1 MTTIIQVCQSSTCR
15 SRGSD
20 ATLVEIEEL
29 ASQLEDDCRV
39 ETTGCLGYCNRGPA
53 VATLKKK
60 TTKINV
66 KVNTFEK
73 SRKVVEKA
81 TGKALPETLPPE
93 SELRLS
99 QIRATKEREYLIETY
114 QWNKVLSS
122 CLRAIQEQKDQ
133 NRNSKRNLHHEVK
146 NILIKA
152 GYPTISPLDLIM
164 PENDSPRNTALPLE
178 AMPDAIENYVAWTLN
193 SVNVVSQHSAIFS
206 FETKN
211 LKRGTPHPR
220 GRGKLPKP
228 VTWHVTMLGQVGGNK
243 EGSLPWI
250 ERDYTPVSSALE
262 WERGRCDILIKIYT
276 DGHLTTWLNQWT
288 STDDSQPQEK
298 KIWLSK
304 PIPTLSVP
312 SLIAPTQGNDEDD
325 GKPAS
330 ILLLLAGTG
339 IVALPQIMAHREP
352 IRLLGISTPKRAQ
365 LRCPIDLIHSC
376 RQDDILLW
384 PEIKQY
390 CVEGLR
396 PHPRFRGLRN
406 YTLLLTNDCSSN
418 SCEPPLKGKFTDK
431 GEDGIGE
438 DLKDFQNMSLK
449 KPQRLNKGIVTDALE
464 RLVQPYRV
472 IVSGPDSYN
481 DAAREFLVECGVN
494 ASQMTILSA

>member
-1 MTTIIQVCQSSTCR
+1 MTTTIHVCQSSTCR

-53 VATLKKK
+53 VATLRKK
-60 TTKINV
+60 TTKIHV
-66 KVNTFEK
+66 RVNTFEK

-99 QIRATKEREYLIETY
+99 QIRATKEREYLMETY
-114 QWNKVLSS
+114 QWNKALSS

-133 NRNSKRNLHHEVK
+133 NKNSTRNLHHEVK
-146 NILIKA
+146 NTLIKA
-152 GYPTISPLDLIM
+152 GYPTTSPLDLIM
-164 PENDSPRNTALPLE
+164 PENDSPLVE
-178 AMPDAIENYVAWTLN
+178 AMPDTIESYVPWTLS
-193 SVNVVSQHSAIFS
+193 SVTVASKHSAIFS
-206 FETKN
+206 FETKD

-228 VTWHVTMLGQVGGNK
+228 VTWHITMLGQVGGNN
-243 EGSLPWI
+243 EGPLPWI
-250 ERDYTPVSSALE
+250 ERDYTPISSALE
-262 WERGRCDILIKIYT
+262 WERGRCDILIKIYNH
-276 DGHLTTWLNQWT
+276 GHLTSWLNQWT
-288 STDDSQPQEK
+288 SVDDSQPQEK

-312 SLIAPTQGNDEDD
+312 SLIAPRQGTDADE

-390 CVEGLR
+390 CVDGLR
-396 PHPRFRGLRN
+396 PHARFRGLRN
-406 YTLLLTNDCSSN
+406 YTLLLTNDCNSN
-418 SCEPPLKGKFTDK
+418 SCDPPLKEKFIDIT
-431 GEDGIGE
+431 EDRIGE
-438 DLKDFQNMSLK
+438 DLKDVQNMSLK
-449 KPQRLNKGIVTDALE
+449 KPQRLDKRIVNDALD
-464 RLVQPYRV
+464 RLIQPYRV
-472 IVSGPDSYN
+472 IVSGPDGYN
-481 DAAREFLVECGVN
+481 DAAREFLAECGVN